1 MRSLLAR
8 VDRVLGSLPG
18 PNYSRAQDEMVANER
33 AMIAEVWPL
42 IVAWKRQT
50 AEDDHDTMM
59 LAMQTFA
66 NQALAKWAGQVADSV
81 LTKVKCFA
89 ITYATFQFH
98 RAVRAGL
105 NSAEARVVVE
115 DAREIVVDVRK
126 PRARGYEN
134 SWWAPRSI
142 FADRL
147 ENRGSRY
154 WDDVLDFFG
163 DPNHDIHTTKY
174 TLPEFMRYTGM
185 FTWDREKGKE
195 AAVSSTA
202 SPKMF

>member
-18 PNYSRAQDEMVANER
+18 ENYSQEE
-33 AMIAEVWPL
+33 MIAEVWPL
-42 IVAWKRQT
+42 IVARKREM

-66 NQALAKWAGQVADSV
+66 NRALAKWAGRVADSV
-81 LTKVKCFA
+81 LAKVKCFA
-89 ITYATFQFH
+89 ITYTTFQFH
-98 RAVRAGL
+98 PAVRAGL

-115 DAREIVVDVRK
+115 DARRIVMDVRK
-126 PRARGYEN
+126 PRAKGYED
-134 SWWAPRSI
+134 SWWAPRFI

-147 ENRGSRY
+147 ENRDSRY

-163 DPNHDIHTTKY
+163 DPDHDIHTTEY
-174 TLPEFMRYTGM
+174 SLPAFMRYTGM
-185 FTWDREKGKE
+185 FTCDRRDQ
-195 AAVSSTA
+195 
-202 SPKMF
+202 